1 MAVERTPE
9 VSRLQLQLQT
19 GIDEDNKPIVKNR
32 SFSNVKADAAD
43 EDVHAVA
50 QSLAGLQQH
59 PLLTVRRIDT
69 SALDEVI

>member
-1 MAVERTPE
+1 MLRT
-9 VSRLQLQLQT
+9 VVQQC
-19 GIDEDNKPIVKNR
+19 
-32 SFSNVKADAAD
+32 KADAAD

>member
-32 SFSNVKADAAD
+32 SFSNVKA
-43 EDVHAVA
+43 
-50 QSLAGLQQH
+50 
-59 PLLTVRRIDT
+59 RCCR
-69 SALDEVI
+69 